1 MDNHRNGRTTRGAAG
16 NGEDTEPIGPSTRL
30 ARPLKVLTAE
40 QIYQI
45 DDALF
50 ELGPFS
56 EVRIIKAKG
65 RVRFIQ
71 RVESIDASA

>member
-1 MDNHRNGRTTRGAAG
+1 MEDDRKGQLAQTAGGNGAA
-16 NGEDTEPIGPSTRL
+16 IILS
-30 ARPLKVLTAE
+30 RPLKVLTAE
-40 QIYQI
+40 QIQKI

-71 RVESIDASA
+71 RVESFDASS